1 MLRPPFSQEAIPIN
15 NWDVIVIGAGAAGLM
30 TCLELPSNLKVLLL
44 NRNTSKVS
52 SSRWAQGGIA
62 SVVRQDDSFDLHAE
76 DTLKAGDGL
85 CDFQAVEMLVKE
97 APGCVDR
104 LQNLGMIFDQSSDQ
118 LATTLEA
125 AHSRRRVLHVK
136 DRTGRALVE
145 VLEDHVENKKNIL
158 HCRGVRVTEL
168 LIENEECKGVQVLD
182 GANLYWIQSRAVV
195 LATGGGGHLFT
206 NTTNPA
212 QSSGEGIALA
222 WKAGAAI
229 EDLEF
234 VQFHPTALKFY
245 GAPCFLISEALRG
258 EGAILV
264 DKNGES
270 PVKNLENRDLAT
282 RDQVSRAIMKN
293 MHDNNVD
300 HVGLDL
306 RYIDP
311 EKIVERF
318 PTILSRCQDYGVNPL
333 NELIPVAPAALYWM
347 GGVKTDLN
355 ACSTRKGLYAVGEV
369 ASTGVHGANRL
380 ASNSLMECLVFARKM
395 SSIVLN
401 DLSKVEKFDRSFQ
414 EFDIEDPK
422 EDQISIISQWKLT
435 IIDKPLIEG
444 KIEHLGPIMNAF
456 YIYSNL
462 LIKNEIP
469 LFESK
474 LIDIKADNLHI
485 HNIVLKS
492 SKPNVKPLILQ
503 IGNSLLS
510 DTINCFD
517 QLNESPKVK
526 IKKTDITT
534 NIPKKLSFGFNKKVK
549 FFNFFIPPFIA
560 IFSLILFSS
569 SFIYFYSPFENIE
582 RKELTNPE

>member
-1 MLRPPFSQEAIPIN
+1 MLRPPFSQEPIPIN

-97 APGCVDR
+97 APGCVER

-145 VLEDHVENKKNIL
+145 VLEDHIENQKNIL
-158 HCRGVRVTEL
+158 HCRGVRVTER
-168 LIENEECKGVQVLD
+168 LIENKECRGVQVLD
-182 GANLYWIQSRAVV
+182 GANLYWIKSRAVV

-293 MHDNNVD
+293 MHDNKVD

-333 NELIPVAPAALYWM
+333 NEVIPVAPAAHYWM

-355 ACSTRKGLYAVGEV
+355 ASSTRKGLYAVGEV

-401 DLSKVEKFDRSFQ
+401 DFSKVEKFDRSFQ
-414 EFDIEDPK
+414 EFDIGDPK
-422 EDQISIISQWKLT
+422 EDQISIIAEKIDELRKLCWLNLGVSRNKVNMSKFLNY
-435 IIDKPLIEG
+435 IQNDIDKLNKNDLLNSLE
-444 KIEHLGPIMNAF
+444 KIKFFQIIKLSERNRRAL
-456 YIYSNL
+456 NL
-462 LIKNEIP
+462 LLDLKNRQITTITLLKACLFREESRGGHYRDDFTDKDKNWECHTRQQLDQKIQKRFIKN
-469 LFESK
+469 
-474 LIDIKADNLHI
+474 
-485 HNIVLKS
+485 
-492 SKPNVKPLILQ
+492 
-503 IGNSLLS
+503 
-510 DTINCFD
+510 
-517 QLNESPKVK
+517 
-526 IKKTDITT
+526 
-534 NIPKKLSFGFNKKVK
+534 
-549 FFNFFIPPFIA
+549 
-560 IFSLILFSS
+560 
-569 SFIYFYSPFENIE
+569 
-582 RKELTNPE
+582 

>member
-1 MLRPPFSQEAIPIN
+1 MLRPPFSQEPISIN
-15 NWDVIVIGAGAAGLM
+15 TWDVIVIGAGAAGLM

-44 NRNTSKVS
+44 NRNTSKAS

-62 SVVRQDDSFDLHAE
+62 SVVRPDDSFDLHAE

-85 CDFQAVEMLVKE
+85 CDFKAVEMLVRE

-104 LQNLGMIFDQSSDQ
+104 LQNLGMIFDQNCDQ

-145 VLEDHVENKKNIL
+145 VLEDHVENKENIL

-182 GANLYWIQSRAVV
+182 GSNLYWITSRAVV

-234 VQFHPTALKFY
+234 IQFHPTALKFY

-258 EGAILV
+258 EGAVLV

-270 PVKNLENRDLAT
+270 PVKYLQNRDLAT

-333 NELIPVAPAALYWM
+333 NEVIPVAPAAHYWM
-347 GGVKTDLN
+347 GGVRTDLN
-355 ACSTRKGLYAVGEV
+355 ASSNRKGLYAVGEV

-401 DLSKVEKFDRSFQ
+401 NPLNLRKLERTKE
-414 EFDIEDPK
+414 EFYIQDPPEDH
-422 EDQISIISQWKLT
+422 ISIIA
-435 IIDKPLIEG
+435 G
-444 KIEHLGPIMNAF
+444 KIDELRKSCWINLGVSRNKSNMIQFLNHMQTEMDQLKKNPLLNSLDQIEFDQTIKLNEPNRRGL
-456 YIYSNL
+456 NL
-462 LIKNEIP
+462 LLDLKNRQITTLTLLKACLFRKESRGGHYRDDFPIKDKNWECHTRQQLNQEIKKRFIKN
-469 LFESK
+469 
-474 LIDIKADNLHI
+474 
-485 HNIVLKS
+485 
-492 SKPNVKPLILQ
+492 
-503 IGNSLLS
+503 
-510 DTINCFD
+510 
-517 QLNESPKVK
+517 
-526 IKKTDITT
+526 
-534 NIPKKLSFGFNKKVK
+534 
-549 FFNFFIPPFIA
+549 
-560 IFSLILFSS
+560 
-569 SFIYFYSPFENIE
+569 
-582 RKELTNPE
+582 

>member
-1 MLRPPFSQEAIPIN
+1 MLRPPFSQEPISIN
-15 NWDVIVIGAGAAGLM
+15 KWDVIVIGAGAAGLM

-44 NRNTSKVS
+44 NRNTSKAS

-62 SVVRQDDSFDLHAE
+62 SVVRPDDSFDLHAE

-85 CDFQAVEMLVKE
+85 CDFKAVEMLVRE

-104 LQNLGMIFDQSSDQ
+104 LQNLGMIFDQNCDQ

-145 VLEDHVENKKNIL
+145 VLEDHVENKENIL

-182 GANLYWIQSRAVV
+182 GSNLYWITSRAVV

-234 VQFHPTALKFY
+234 IQFHPTALKFY

-258 EGAILV
+258 EGAVLV

-270 PVKNLENRDLAT
+270 PVKYLQNRDLAT

-333 NELIPVAPAALYWM
+333 NEVIPVAPAAHYWM
-347 GGVKTDLN
+347 GGVRTDLN
-355 ACSTRKGLYAVGEV
+355 ASSNRKGLYAVGEV

-401 DLSKVEKFDRSFQ
+401 NPLNLRKLERLNKD
-414 EFDIEDPK
+414 FDIQVTPE
-422 EDQISIISQWKLT
+422 EHISIIA
-435 IIDKPLIEG
+435 G
-444 KIEHLGPIMNAF
+444 KIDELRKSCWINLGVSRNKSNMIQFLNHMQTAMDQLKKNPLLNSLDQIEFDQTIKLNEPNRRGL
-456 YIYSNL
+456 NL
-462 LIKNEIP
+462 LLDLKNRQITTLTLLKACLFRKESRGGHYRDDFPIKDKNWECHTRQQLNQEIIKRFIKN
-469 LFESK
+469 
-474 LIDIKADNLHI
+474 
-485 HNIVLKS
+485 
-492 SKPNVKPLILQ
+492 
-503 IGNSLLS
+503 
-510 DTINCFD
+510 
-517 QLNESPKVK
+517 
-526 IKKTDITT
+526 
-534 NIPKKLSFGFNKKVK
+534 
-549 FFNFFIPPFIA
+549 
-560 IFSLILFSS
+560 
-569 SFIYFYSPFENIE
+569 
-582 RKELTNPE
+582 

>member
-1 MLRPPFSQEAIPIN
+1 MLRLPFSQEPIPLK

-30 TCLELPSNLKVLLL
+30 TCLELPANLKVLLL

-62 SVVRQDDSFDLHAE
+62 SVVRQDDSFDLHAD

-104 LQNLGMIFDQSSDQ
+104 LQNLGMIFDQSFDQ

-145 VLEDHVENKKNIL
+145 VLEDHIENKKNIL

-258 EGAILV
+258 EGAILI

-270 PVKNLENRDLAT
+270 PVKNLKNRDLAT

-333 NELIPVAPAALYWM
+333 NEVIPVAPAAHYWM
-347 GGVKTDLN
+347 GGVKTDLS
-355 ACSTRKGLYAVGEV
+355 ASSTRKGLYAVGEV

-380 ASNSLMECLVFARKM
+380 ASNSLMECLVFARKL
-395 SSIVLN
+395 SSII
-401 DLSKVEKFDRSFQ
+401 LSDPPKFSKFDRSFQ
-414 EFDIEDPK
+414 EFDIKDPK
-422 EDQISIISQWKLT
+422 EDQISQIAQKIDELRKLCW
-435 IIDKPLIEG
+435 
-444 KIEHLGPIMNAF
+444 
-456 YIYSNL
+456 SNL
-462 LIKNEIP
+462 GVSRNKVNM
-469 LFESK
+469 SK
-474 LIDIKADNLHI
+474 FLETIQDDMAQLEK
-485 HNIVLKS
+485 
-492 SKPNVKPLILQ
+492 
-503 IGNSLLS
+503 NSLLN
-510 DTINCFD
+510 TLEKINFD
-517 QLNESPKVK
+517 QK
-526 IKKTDITT
+526 IKLSERNRRALNLLLDLKNRQITT
-534 NIPKKLSFGFNKKVK
+534 ITLLKACLFREESRGGHYRDDFPNKDKNWVCHTRQQLDQK
-549 FFNFFIPPFIA
+549 IHKRFIK
-560 IFSLILFSS
+560 
-569 SFIYFYSPFENIE
+569 N
-582 RKELTNPE
+582 

>member
-1 MLRPPFSQEAIPIN
+1 MLRPPFSQEPIPIN
-15 NWDVIVIGAGAAGLM
+15 NWDVIVVGAGAAGLM
-30 TCLELPSNLKVLLL
+30 TCLELPANLKVLLL

-270 PVKNLENRDLAT
+270 PVKNLRNRDLAT

-293 MHDNNVD
+293 MDDNNVD

-333 NELIPVAPAALYWM
+333 NEVIPVAPAAHYWM

-355 ACSTRKGLYAVGEV
+355 ASTTRKGLYAVGEV

-401 DLSKVEKFDRSFQ
+401 DPPKLVKFDRSAQ
-414 EFDIEDPK
+414 EFDTQDPK
-422 EDQISIISQWKLT
+422 EDQISKIAEKIDELRKLCWLNLGVSRNKLNMSKFLNF
-435 IIDKPLIEG
+435 IQDDIDKLHKNALLNSLE
-444 KIEHLGPIMNAF
+444 KIKFDQKIKLSERNRRAL
-456 YIYSNL
+456 NL
-462 LIKNEIP
+462 LLDLKNRQITTITLLKACLFREESRGGHYRDDFPVKEKNWECHTRQQLDQKIHKRFIKN
-469 LFESK
+469 
-474 LIDIKADNLHI
+474 
-485 HNIVLKS
+485 
-492 SKPNVKPLILQ
+492 
-503 IGNSLLS
+503 
-510 DTINCFD
+510 
-517 QLNESPKVK
+517 
-526 IKKTDITT
+526 
-534 NIPKKLSFGFNKKVK
+534 
-549 FFNFFIPPFIA
+549 
-560 IFSLILFSS
+560 
-569 SFIYFYSPFENIE
+569 
-582 RKELTNPE
+582 

>member
-1 MLRPPFSQEAIPIN
+1 MLRPPFSQEPIPIN

-97 APGCVDR
+97 APGCVER

-145 VLEDHVENKKNIL
+145 VLEDHIENQKNIL

-168 LIENEECKGVQVLD
+168 LIENKECRGVQVLD
-182 GANLYWIQSRAVV
+182 GANLYWIKSRAVV

-245 GAPCFLISEALRG
+245 GAPCFLI
-258 EGAILV
+258 
-264 DKNGES
+264 
-270 PVKNLENRDLAT
+270 
-282 RDQVSRAIMKN
+282 DQVSRAIMKN

-333 NELIPVAPAALYWM
+333 NEVIPVAPAAHYWM

-355 ACSTRKGLYAVGEV
+355 ASSTRKGLYAVGEV

-401 DLSKVEKFDRSFQ
+401 DLSKFEKFDRSFQ

-422 EDQISIISQWKLT
+422 EDQISIIAEKIDELRKLCWLNLGVSRN
-435 IIDKPLIEG
+435 KLLNSLE
-444 KIEHLGPIMNAF
+444 KIKFDQKIKLSERNRRAL
-456 YIYSNL
+456 NL
-462 LIKNEIP
+462 LLDLKNRQITTITLLKACLFREESRGGHYRDDFPDKDKNWECHTRQQLDQKIQKRFIKN
-469 LFESK
+469 
-474 LIDIKADNLHI
+474 
-485 HNIVLKS
+485 
-492 SKPNVKPLILQ
+492 
-503 IGNSLLS
+503 
-510 DTINCFD
+510 
-517 QLNESPKVK
+517 
-526 IKKTDITT
+526 
-534 NIPKKLSFGFNKKVK
+534 
-549 FFNFFIPPFIA
+549 
-560 IFSLILFSS
+560 
-569 SFIYFYSPFENIE
+569 
-582 RKELTNPE
+582 

>member
-1 MLRPPFSQEAIPIN
+1 MLRPPFSQEPIPIN
-15 NWDVIVIGAGAAGLM
+15 NWDVIVVGAGAAGLM
-30 TCLELPSNLKVLLL
+30 TCLELPANLKVLLL

-62 SVVRQDDSFDLHAE
+62 SVVRQDDSFDLHAV

-85 CDFQAVEMLVKE
+85 CDFRAVEMLVKE

-118 LATTLEA
+118 LSTTLEA

-145 VLEDHVENKKNIL
+145 VLEDHIENKKNIL

-168 LIENEECKGVQVLD
+168 FIENEECKGVQVLD

-333 NELIPVAPAALYWM
+333 NEVIPVAPAAHYWM

-355 ACSTRKGLYAVGEV
+355 ASSTRKGLYAVGEV

-401 DLSKVEKFDRSFQ
+401 DLPKFPKFDRSLQ

-422 EDQISIISQWKLT
+422 EDQISKIAEKIDELRKLCWLNLGVSRNKVNMSKFLNF
-435 IIDKPLIEG
+435 IQDDIDKLYKNALLNSLE
-444 KIEHLGPIMNAF
+444 KIKFDQKIKLSERNRRGL
-456 YIYSNL
+456 NL
-462 LIKNEIP
+462 LLDLKNRQITTITLLKACLFREESRGGHYRDDFPDKDKNWECHTRQQLDQKIQKRFIKN
-469 LFESK
+469 
-474 LIDIKADNLHI
+474 
-485 HNIVLKS
+485 
-492 SKPNVKPLILQ
+492 
-503 IGNSLLS
+503 
-510 DTINCFD
+510 
-517 QLNESPKVK
+517 
-526 IKKTDITT
+526 
-534 NIPKKLSFGFNKKVK
+534 
-549 FFNFFIPPFIA
+549 
-560 IFSLILFSS
+560 
-569 SFIYFYSPFENIE
+569 
-582 RKELTNPE
+582 

>member
-1 MLRPPFSQEAIPIN
+1 MLRPPFSQEPIPIN

-30 TCLELPSNLKVLLL
+30 TSLELPTDLKVLLL

-62 SVVRQDDSFDLHAE
+62 SVIRQDDSFDLHAD

-85 CDFQAVEMLVKE
+85 CDFQAVEMLVRE

-104 LQNLGMIFDQSSDQ
+104 LQNLGMIFDQSYDQ

-168 LIENEECKGVQVLD
+168 LIENEVCKGVQVLD

-222 WKAGAAI
+222 WNAGAAI

-270 PVKNLENRDLAT
+270 PVKNLKNRDLAT

-293 MHDNNVD
+293 MNDNNVD

-333 NELIPVAPAALYWM
+333 NEVIPVAPAAHYWM

-355 ACSTRKGLYAVGEV
+355 ASTTRKGLYAVGEV

-401 DLSKVEKFDRSFQ
+401 DPPKLVKFQRSSQ
-414 EFDIEDPK
+414 EFDTQDPK
-422 EDQISIISQWKLT
+422 EDQISKIAEKIDELRKLCWLNLGVSRKKENMSKFLNF
-435 IIDKPLIEG
+435 IQDDIDKLHKNALLNSLE
-444 KIEHLGPIMNAF
+444 KIKFDQKIKLSERNRRVL
-456 YIYSNL
+456 NL
-462 LIKNEIP
+462 LLDLKNRQITTITLLKACLFREESRGGHYRDDFPDKDKSWECHTRQQLGQKTYRRFIKN
-469 LFESK
+469 
-474 LIDIKADNLHI
+474 
-485 HNIVLKS
+485 
-492 SKPNVKPLILQ
+492 
-503 IGNSLLS
+503 
-510 DTINCFD
+510 
-517 QLNESPKVK
+517 
-526 IKKTDITT
+526 
-534 NIPKKLSFGFNKKVK
+534 
-549 FFNFFIPPFIA
+549 
-560 IFSLILFSS
+560 
-569 SFIYFYSPFENIE
+569 
-582 RKELTNPE
+582 

>member
-1 MLRPPFSQEAIPIN
+1 MLRPPFSQELIPIN
-15 NWDVIVIGAGAAGLM
+15 NWDVIVVGAGAAGLM
-30 TCLELPSNLKVLLL
+30 TCLELPANLKVLLL

-85 CDFQAVEMLVKE
+85 CDLNAVEMLVKE

-104 LQNLGMIFDQSSDQ
+104 LQNLGMIFDQTSDQ

-145 VLEDHVENKKNIL
+145 VLEDHIENKNNVL

-168 LIENEECKGVQVLD
+168 LIENKECKGVQVLD
-182 GANLYWIQSRAVV
+182 GANLYWIYSRAVV
-195 LATGGGGHLFT
+195 LATGGGGHLFA

-222 WKAGAAI
+222 WNAGAAI

-258 EGAILV
+258 EGAILI
-264 DKNGES
+264 DKNGNS
-270 PVKNLENRDLAT
+270 PVKYLKNRDLAS

-293 MHDNNVD
+293 MYDNDVD

-333 NELIPVAPAALYWM
+333 NEVIPVAPAAHYWM
-347 GGVKTDLN
+347 GGVKTDLH
-355 ACSTRKGLYAVGEV
+355 ASSTRKGLYAVGEV

-401 DLSKVEKFDRSFQ
+401 DPPKFVKFDRTLKDLYIQDS
-414 EFDIEDPK
+414 K
-422 EDQISIISQWKLT
+422 EDQISKISER
-435 IIDKPLIEG
+435 IDKLR
-444 KIEHLGPIMNAF
+444 KLCW
-456 YIYSNL
+456 SNL
-462 LIKNEIP
+462 GVSRNKLDMSKFLAYIKDDIVYLQNNDLLNSLQKIKFDQQIKLNERNRRVLNLLLDLKNRQITTLTLLKACLFREESRGGHYRDDFPDKNKNWECHTRQQSDQKIHKRFIKN
-469 LFESK
+469 
-474 LIDIKADNLHI
+474 
-485 HNIVLKS
+485 
-492 SKPNVKPLILQ
+492 
-503 IGNSLLS
+503 
-510 DTINCFD
+510 
-517 QLNESPKVK
+517 
-526 IKKTDITT
+526 
-534 NIPKKLSFGFNKKVK
+534 
-549 FFNFFIPPFIA
+549 
-560 IFSLILFSS
+560 
-569 SFIYFYSPFENIE
+569 
-582 RKELTNPE
+582 

>member
-1 MLRPPFSQEAIPIN
+1 
-15 NWDVIVIGAGAAGLM
+15 
-30 TCLELPSNLKVLLL
+30 
-44 NRNTSKVS
+44 
-52 SSRWAQGGIA
+52 
-62 SVVRQDDSFDLHAE
+62 
-76 DTLKAGDGL
+76 
-85 CDFQAVEMLVKE
+85 MLVKE

-104 LQNLGMIFDQSSDQ
+104 LQNLGMIFDQTSDQ

-145 VLEDHVENKKNIL
+145 VLEDHIENKNNVL

-168 LIENEECKGVQVLD
+168 LIENKECKGVQVLD
-182 GANLYWIQSRAVV
+182 GANLYWIHSRAVV

-258 EGAILV
+258 EGAILI
-264 DKNGES
+264 DKNGNS
-270 PVKNLENRDLAT
+270 PVKHLKNRDLAS

-293 MHDNNVD
+293 MYDNDVD

-333 NELIPVAPAALYWM
+333 NEVIPVAPAAHYWM
-347 GGVKTDLN
+347 GGVKTDLH
-355 ACSTRKGLYAVGEV
+355 ASSTRTGLYAVGEV

-401 DLSKVEKFDRSFQ
+401 DPPKFVKFDRTLKELHIQDS
-414 EFDIEDPK
+414 K
-422 EDQISIISQWKLT
+422 EDQISKISER
-435 IIDKPLIEG
+435 IDKLR
-444 KIEHLGPIMNAF
+444 KLCW
-456 YIYSNL
+456 SNL
-462 LIKNEIP
+462 GVSRNKFDMSKFLDYIQDDIFHLQKND
-469 LFESK
+469 L
-474 LIDIKADNLHI
+474 L
-485 HNIVLKS
+485 
-492 SKPNVKPLILQ
+492 
-503 IGNSLLS
+503 NSLQK
-510 DTINCFD
+510 IKFD
-517 QLNESPKVK
+517 QKIKLNERNRRVLNLLLDLKNRQ
-526 IKKTDITT
+526 ITT
-534 NIPKKLSFGFNKKVK
+534 KTLLKACLFREESRGGHFRDDFPTSVPFWQCHTRQIKGKNIHTRPIVDKAGFPKNL
-549 FFNFFIPPFIA
+549 
-560 IFSLILFSS
+560 
-569 SFIYFYSPFENIE
+569 
-582 RKELTNPE
+582 

>member
-1 MLRPPFSQEAIPIN
+1 MLRAPFSQELIPIN
-15 NWDVIVIGAGAAGLM
+15 NWDVIVVGAGAAGLM
-30 TCLELPSNLKVLLL
+30 TCLELPASLKVLLL

-62 SVVRQDDSFDLHAE
+62 SVIRQDDSFDLHAH

-145 VLEDHVENKKNIL
+145 VLEDHIENKKNIL

-182 GANLYWIQSRAVV
+182 GANLYWIKSRAVV

-270 PVKNLENRDLAT
+270 PVKNLEDRDLAS
-282 RDQVSRAIMKN
+282 RDQVSRAIIEN
-293 MHDNNVD
+293 MHNNNVD

-333 NELIPVAPAALYWM
+333 NEVIPVAPAAHYWM
-347 GGVKTDLN
+347 GGVKTDLD
-355 ACSTRKGLYAVGEV
+355 ASSTRKGLYAVGEV

-380 ASNSLMECLVFARKM
+380 ASNSLMECLVFARKL
-395 SSIVLN
+395 SGIVLN
-401 DLSKVEKFDRSFQ
+401 DLTEFTKFDRSLQ
-414 EFDIEDPK
+414 EFDIQDPK
-422 EDQISIISQWKLT
+422 EGQISKIVEKIDELRKLCWLNLGVSRNK
-435 IIDKPLIEG
+435 INMSKFLNFIQDDIDKLHKNALLNTLE
-444 KIEHLGPIMNAF
+444 KIKFDQKIKLSERNRRAL
-456 YIYSNL
+456 NL
-462 LIKNEIP
+462 LLDLKNRQITTINLLKACLFREESRGGHYRDDFPDKDKNWECHTRQQLDQKIQKRFIKN
-469 LFESK
+469 
-474 LIDIKADNLHI
+474 
-485 HNIVLKS
+485 
-492 SKPNVKPLILQ
+492 
-503 IGNSLLS
+503 
-510 DTINCFD
+510 
-517 QLNESPKVK
+517 
-526 IKKTDITT
+526 
-534 NIPKKLSFGFNKKVK
+534 
-549 FFNFFIPPFIA
+549 
-560 IFSLILFSS
+560 
-569 SFIYFYSPFENIE
+569 
-582 RKELTNPE
+582 

>member
-1 MLRPPFSQEAIPIN
+1 MLRPPFSQEPIPIN

-97 APGCVDR
+97 APGCVER

-145 VLEDHVENKKNIL
+145 VLEDHIENQKNIL

-168 LIENEECKGVQVLD
+168 LIKNKECRGVQVLD
-182 GANLYWIQSRAVV
+182 GANLYWITSRAVV

-270 PVKNLENRDLAT
+270 PVKNLKNRDLAT

-333 NELIPVAPAALYWM
+333 NEVIPVAPAAHYWM

-355 ACSTRKGLYAVGEV
+355 ASSTRKGLYAVGEV

-401 DLSKVEKFDRSFQ
+401 DLSKFEKFDRSLQ

-422 EDQISIISQWKLT
+422 EDQISIIAEKIDELRKLCWLNLGVSRNKVNMSKFLKY
-435 IIDKPLIEG
+435 IQNDIDKLNKNDLLNSLE
-444 KIEHLGPIMNAF
+444 KIKFDQKIKLSERNRRAL
-456 YIYSNL
+456 NL
-462 LIKNEIP
+462 LLDLKNRQITTITLLKAC
-469 LFESK
+469 LFREESRGGHYRDDFPDK
-474 LIDIKADNLHI
+474 DKNWECHTRQHL
-485 HNIVLKS
+485 
-492 SKPNVKPLILQ
+492 
-503 IGNSLLS
+503 
-510 DTINCFD
+510 D
-517 QLNESPKVK
+517 QK
-526 IKKTDITT
+526 IKKR
-534 NIPKKLSFGFNKKVK
+534 
-549 FFNFFIPPFIA
+549 FIK
-560 IFSLILFSS
+560 
-569 SFIYFYSPFENIE
+569 N
-582 RKELTNPE
+582 

>member
-1 MLRPPFSQEAIPIN
+1 MLRPPFSQELIPLN

-30 TCLELPSNLKVLLL
+30 TCLELPANLKVLLL

-97 APGCVDR
+97 APGCVKR

-118 LATTLEA
+118 LSTTLEA

-145 VLEDHVENKKNIL
+145 VLEDHIENKKNIL
-158 HCRGVRVTEL
+158 HCRGVRVTKL

-182 GANLYWIQSRAVV
+182 GANLYFIQARAVV

-270 PVKNLENRDLAT
+270 PVKNLKDRDLAT

-318 PTILSRCQDYGVNPL
+318 PTILSRCLDYGVNPL
-333 NELIPVAPAALYWM
+333 NEVIPVAPAAHYWM

-355 ACSTRKGLYAVGEV
+355 ASTTRKGLYAVGEV

-401 DLSKVEKFDRSFQ
+401 DPPKFARIGRSNQ
-414 EFDIEDPK
+414 EFDIQDPK
-422 EDQISIISQWKLT
+422 EDQISKIAEKIDELRKLCWSYLGVSRNKVNMSKFLSYIQDDISQLQKNTLVST
-435 IIDKPLIEG
+435 LE
-444 KIEHLGPIMNAF
+444 KIEFDQKLKLNEPNRRAL
-456 YIYSNL
+456 NL
-462 LIKNEIP
+462 LLDLKNRQITTLTLLKAC
-469 LFESK
+469 LFREESRGGHYRDDFPAK
-474 LIDIKADNLHI
+474 DENWECHTR
-485 HNIVLKS
+485 
-492 SKPNVKPLILQ
+492 Q
-503 IGNSLLS
+503 
-510 DTINCFD
+510 
-517 QLNESPKVK
+517 QLNQTIHKRF
-526 IKKTDITT
+526 IKT
-534 NIPKKLSFGFNKKVK
+534 
-549 FFNFFIPPFIA
+549 
-560 IFSLILFSS
+560 
-569 SFIYFYSPFENIE
+569 
-582 RKELTNPE
+582 

>member
-1 MLRPPFSQEAIPIN
+1 MLRPPFSQEPISIN
-15 NWDVIVIGAGAAGLM
+15 TWDVIVIGAGAAGLM

-44 NRNTSKVS
+44 NRNTSKAS

-62 SVVRQDDSFDLHAE
+62 SVVRPDDSFDLHAE

-85 CDFQAVEMLVKE
+85 CDFKAVEMLVRE

-104 LQNLGMIFDQSSDQ
+104 LQNLGMIFDQNCDQ

-145 VLEDHVENKKNIL
+145 VLEDHVENKENIL

-182 GANLYWIQSRAVV
+182 GSNLYWITSRAVV

-234 VQFHPTALKFY
+234 IQFHPTALKFY

-258 EGAILV
+258 EGAVLV

-270 PVKNLENRDLAT
+270 PVKYLQNRDLAT

-333 NELIPVAPAALYWM
+333 NEVIPVAPAAHYWM
-347 GGVKTDLN
+347 GGVRTDLN
-355 ACSTRKGLYAVGEV
+355 ASSNRKGLYAVGEV

-401 DLSKVEKFDRSFQ
+401 NPLNLRKLERTKE
-414 EFDIEDPK
+414 EFYIQDPPEDN
-422 EDQISIISQWKLT
+422 ISIIA
-435 IIDKPLIEG
+435 G
-444 KIEHLGPIMNAF
+444 KIDELRKSCWINLGVSRNKINMIKFLNHIQNDMDQLQKNPLLNSLDQIEFDQKVKLNEPKRRE
-456 YIYSNL
+456 INL
-462 LIKNEIP
+462 LLDLQNRQITTLTLLKACLFRKESRGGHYRDDFPIKDKNWECHTRQQLNQEIKKRFIKN
-469 LFESK
+469 
-474 LIDIKADNLHI
+474 
-485 HNIVLKS
+485 
-492 SKPNVKPLILQ
+492 
-503 IGNSLLS
+503 
-510 DTINCFD
+510 
-517 QLNESPKVK
+517 
-526 IKKTDITT
+526 
-534 NIPKKLSFGFNKKVK
+534 
-549 FFNFFIPPFIA
+549 
-560 IFSLILFSS
+560 
-569 SFIYFYSPFENIE
+569 
-582 RKELTNPE
+582 

>member
-1 MLRPPFSQEAIPIN
+1 MLRPPFSQEPIPIN

-30 TCLELPSNLKVLLL
+30 TSLELPINLKVLLL

-62 SVVRQDDSFDLHAE
+62 SVIRKDDSFDLHAE

-85 CDFQAVEMLVKE
+85 CDMQAVEMLVKE

-125 AHSRRRVLHVK
+125 AHSRKRVLHVK

-293 MHDNNVD
+293 MYDNKVD

-333 NELIPVAPAALYWM
+333 NEVIPVAPAAHYWM

-355 ACSTRKGLYAVGEV
+355 ASTTRKGLYAVGEV

-401 DLSKVEKFDRSFQ
+401 DPPKLVKFDRSSQ
-414 EFDIEDPK
+414 DFDTQDPK
-422 EDQISIISQWKLT
+422 EDQISKIAKKIDELRKLCWLNLGVSRNKASMSKFLNY
-435 IIDKPLIEG
+435 IQDEIDKLHKNPLLNSLE
-444 KIEHLGPIMNAF
+444 KIKFDQKIKLSEPNRRVL
-456 YIYSNL
+456 NL
-462 LIKNEIP
+462 LLDLKNRQTTTITLLKACLFREESRGGHYRDDFSDKDKNWECHTRQQLDQKIQKRFIKN
-469 LFESK
+469 
-474 LIDIKADNLHI
+474 
-485 HNIVLKS
+485 
-492 SKPNVKPLILQ
+492 
-503 IGNSLLS
+503 
-510 DTINCFD
+510 
-517 QLNESPKVK
+517 
-526 IKKTDITT
+526 
-534 NIPKKLSFGFNKKVK
+534 
-549 FFNFFIPPFIA
+549 
-560 IFSLILFSS
+560 
-569 SFIYFYSPFENIE
+569 
-582 RKELTNPE
+582 

>member
-1 MLRPPFSQEAIPIN
+1 MLRPPFSQEPIPIN

-30 TCLELPSNLKVLLL
+30 TCLELPSNFKVLLL

-97 APGCVDR
+97 APGCVER

-145 VLEDHVENKKNIL
+145 VLEDHIENQKNIL

-168 LIENEECKGVQVLD
+168 LVENNECRGVQVLD
-182 GANLYWIQSRAVV
+182 GANLYWIKSRAVV

-270 PVKNLENRDLAT
+270 PVKNLQNRDLAT

-293 MHDNNVD
+293 MHDNNVE

-333 NELIPVAPAALYWM
+333 NEVIPVAPAAHYWM

-355 ACSTRKGLYAVGEV
+355 ASSTRKGLYAVGEV

-395 SSIVLN
+395 SSIILN
-401 DLSKVEKFDRSFQ
+401 DLSKFDKSDRSFQ

-422 EDQISIISQWKLT
+422 EDQISIIAEKIDELRKLCW
-435 IIDKPLIEG
+435 INLGVSRNKVNMSKFLNYIQNDIDKFNKNDLLNSLE
-444 KIEHLGPIMNAF
+444 KIKFDQKIKLSERNRRAL
-456 YIYSNL
+456 NL
-462 LIKNEIP
+462 LLDLKNRQITTITLLKAC
-469 LFESK
+469 LFREESRGGHYRDDYPDK
-474 LIDIKADNLHI
+474 DKNWECHTRQQL
-485 HNIVLKS
+485 
-492 SKPNVKPLILQ
+492 
-503 IGNSLLS
+503 
-510 DTINCFD
+510 D
-517 QLNESPKVK
+517 QK
-526 IKKTDITT
+526 IKKR
-534 NIPKKLSFGFNKKVK
+534 FVK
-549 FFNFFIPPFIA
+549 N
-560 IFSLILFSS
+560 
-569 SFIYFYSPFENIE
+569 
-582 RKELTNPE
+582 